1 MSIKSLLSRVLVPIV
16 IDLIASG
23 IKDIGNAKIESII
36 ERIRK
41 RTEARR
47 QLTEKEFEVLVY
59 EELETEIAPMSIDEV
74 EELNS
79 LLLEADLELDTKF
92 LHKKH
97 LLTLL
102 RIQESLEEKNEILE
116 EAIEALKGEVEL

>member
-23 IKDIGNAKIESII
+23 IKDIGNAKIEGII

-47 QLTEKEFEVLVY
+47 QLTEKEFEVVVY

-79 LLLEADLELDTKF
+79 LLLEVDVELDTNL

-97 LLTLL
+97 LLTLM
-102 RIQESLEEKNEILE
+102 RIQESLVERNEILE
-116 EAIEALKGEVEL
+116 EAIEMLKKEVEL